1 MQIVEKYNYK
11 DLKRQDGPS
20 RSYLTPDG
28 EALPSV
34 TTILSRT
41 KDKTFLKE
49 WRARVGEAKAEKII
63 SDSSQIGTAL
73 HLYIEHYVNEHAYKD
88 LTDIGVQAGKMAQ
101 VIIDHD
107 DGLKKVSEVWGS
119 EVHLYYPGK
128 FAGTTDMVGVYDGR
142 PTIIDFKQT
151 NRPKKREWVQDY
163 LMQLAAYAMAHNKL
177 FDTEIDQGV
186 VLMCSRDLLFQRFE
200 LKGENFVRAGEAFM
214 KKLDLYL
221 QSILYIHLDNSSPLI
236 SFAMLTLLR
245 SACIIFSS
253 TVFFA
258 TKSIYNTGFFC
269 PILCALSS
277 DCILFSKS

>member
-11 DLKRQDGPS
+11 DLKKQEGPS

-200 LKGENFVRAGEAFM
+200 LKGENFVRAGEAFT

-221 QSILYIHLDNSSPLI
+221 QSIL
-236 SFAMLTLLR
+236 
-245 SACIIFSS
+245 
-253 TVFFA
+253 
-258 TKSIYNTGFFC
+258 
-269 PILCALSS
+269 
-277 DCILFSKS
+277 